1 MRKERRHKMNLLLQ
15 PALQLKLPAILLIV
29 TLGFA
34 ALQVAHTQFAYGKL
48 FEIVLEEAG
57 RPPFLENLLREQTGD
72 YIEVTSAFTLM
83 YILVVVILSVAYAHR
98 MIGPM
103 VPLRRQIEALKN
115 GDYGARVKLR
125 KRDAFSEIA
134 EDLNELAQVLEEH
147 DKARASSA
155 QEPGEA

>member
-1 MRKERRHKMNLLLQ
+1 MGRERRHKMNLLLQ
-15 PALQLKLPAILLIV
+15 PALQLKLPAVLLIA

-48 FEIVLEEAG
+48 FDIVLAEAG
-57 RPPFLENLLREQTGD
+57 RPPFLENLLREQTAD
-72 YIEVTSAFTLM
+72 YIEVTSAFTFV

-98 MIGPM
+98 MIGPT

-115 GDYGARVKLR
+115 GDYSARVALR
-125 KRDAFSEIA
+125 RGDAFSEMA

-147 DKARASSA
+147 GKEREPSA
-155 QEPGEA
+155 QGLGEA